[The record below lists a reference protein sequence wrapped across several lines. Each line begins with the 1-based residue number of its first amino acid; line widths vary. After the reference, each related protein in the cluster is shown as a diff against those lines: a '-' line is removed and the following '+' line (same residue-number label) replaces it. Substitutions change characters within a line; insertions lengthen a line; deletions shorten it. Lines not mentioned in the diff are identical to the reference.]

1 MLYEVITVAILHSLV
16 GAAAVAVGFANFL
29 DPHHLAHFEGVALT
43 IHDIETYIGILIG
56 AVTFSGSVI
65 AFGKLSG
72 RISGKPLILPARHWL
87 NLILLLVVIFFGY
100 QFVVQSPTGTAENP
114 AGWVPLI
121 IMTAL
126 SLLFGIH
133 MVIV

>member
-1 MLYEVITVAILHSLV
+1 M
-16 GAAAVAVGFANFL
+16 
-29 DPHHLAHFEGVALT
+29 
-43 IHDIETYIGILIG
+43 
-56 AVTFSGSVI
+56 
-65 AFGKLSG
+65 SG
-72 RISGKPLILPARHWL
+72 RISGNPLLLPARHWF
-87 NLILLLVVIFFGY
+87 NLALLLTVIYFGY

-133 MVIV
+133 MVMAIGGADMPVVVSMLNSYSGWAAASIGFMLGNDLVCPFARIIKLKLLIKIVYIHHFYLLLWIRAGLRR